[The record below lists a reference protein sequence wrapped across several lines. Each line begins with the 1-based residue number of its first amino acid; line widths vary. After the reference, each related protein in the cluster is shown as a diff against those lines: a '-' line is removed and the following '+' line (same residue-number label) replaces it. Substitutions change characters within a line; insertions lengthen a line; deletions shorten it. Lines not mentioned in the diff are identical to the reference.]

1 MTQQTTPRRLTA
13 LAGGIAALT
22 LVLAGC
28 GGSAQPGAA
37 SAGGAPAP
45 DAAPPAATELD
56 PAQFCAEVVR
66 MATATMQRD
75 AANPNTDA
83 TKMFAEHAAE
93 WVKVAQLAPAEIR
106 PDAQRIADAMRKAAA
121 GGGDPA
127 AIMAEVKEPMAHY
140 VQYGAQHCPKPTG

>member
-13 LAGGIAALT
+13 LAGGLAALT

-28 GGSAQPGAA
+28 GGSAQPGSA
-37 SAGGAPAP
+37 SAGGAPALN
-45 DAAPPAATELD
+45 AAPPAATELD

-66 MATATMQRD
+66 MATATMRQD
-75 AANPNTDA
+75 AANPNTDPN
-83 TKMFAEHAAE
+83 KMIAEHAAE

-106 PDAQRIADAMRKAAA
+106 PDVERIADGMQRAAA
-121 GGGDPA
+121 AGGDPA
-127 AIMAEVKEPMAHY
+127 AIMSQLREPMRHY